1 MFGVFQNRSG
11 ICRKNNCQIPEFKFH
26 KPDAKCQQIPATKTQ
41 EKHGSKYQIPNTK
54 SRIPCQISLTDE
66 VLVQVLLL
74 LRSSTHTHTHTPG
87 IAGLF
92 CFFSRQL
99 TRNVQSFFFCCIAEL
114 AIKPCR
120 SSRSKLRGEFWI
132 PKHLQ
137 NRKPKTQQSNKPPK
151 PKTQHKTK
159 RTRQVFG
166 M

>member
-74 LRSSTHTHTHTPG
+74 LRSSTHTHTRHCRA
-87 IAGLF
+87 ILF
-92 CFFSRQL
+92 LFEAAHKECSK
-99 TRNVQSFFFCCIAEL
+99 FFFCCIAEL

>member
-1 MFGVFQNRSG
+1 M
-11 ICRKNNCQIPEFKFH
+11 ICRNIARLASAVATSIRTERCPRENAHRWRRLSTTFPNCYIGREVFISG
-26 KPDAKCQQIPATKTQ
+26 CSSGRRATPKGRG
-41 EKHGSKYQIPNTK
+41 E
-54 SRIPCQISLTDE
+54 
-66 VLVQVLLL
+66 
-74 LRSSTHTHTHTPG
+74 
-87 IAGLF
+87 
-92 CFFSRQL
+92 
-99 TRNVQSFFFCCIAEL
+99 FFFCCIAEL

-120 SSRSKLRGEFWI
+120 SSRSKLRGEFGI